1 MFRTLDLR
9 FDTDITNL
17 ETHHLI
23 EGGIENDAP
32 IFLFGVFDGGLFDS
46 NYGNVTYKIK
56 WGGAGAWI
64 IENAGTAE
72 YAGTCLLED
81 QSPNQLPYSVYE
93 DWLFSDTLPFR
104 FSDFEVIE
112 NNAGVCGFEMYVQK
126 KDEAPVLVDIKAVTS
141 FQYGSVF
148 VFEFAGVIS
157 NEMFVI
163 FIDIGNT
170 TYSLIEFTSGPL
182 YYRHAVTDLG
192 QEFLP
197 IDTEWDLFPI
207 PGDELTFF
215 ESVTSSLVACPTYFE
230 DRTKRTFSTFKLPQS
245 FTEENRGGDEC
256 CCKHLVLGGGS
267 ETWQKDTTSMWF
279 KRAEM
284 GDVVTFQ
291 AFHNGVDISEFLPAP
306 TQFPNDLKALYVT
319 VDWTSILAEYGVG
332 CVELGIGYTIA
343 GLSGTIPW
351 GEYDL
356 KPFSVENA
364 MGTARIRAIFN
375 SYHEA
380 DGIDFTGSNVESC
393 IRFQGFVGHRQPNTE
408 TDNIIYSDRQM
419 KRVIRENLNTYEILT
434 DPLNECIIRPMVDVF
449 LLSENELFISD
460 YNYHNHS
467 YRFNDIP
474 VIVEQ
479 SPVIDYFD
487 WSRKAKL
494 TAVVGDKFKNQRTY
508 FK

>member
-1 MFRTLDLR
+1 MFRTLNLK
-9 FDTDITNL
+9 FDTDITVF
-17 ETHHLI
+17 EIHHLI
-23 EGGIENDAP
+23 EAGIENDAP
-32 IFLFGVFDGGLFDS
+32 IFLFGVFDGNDFDF
-46 NYGNVTYKIK
+46 NFGNVTYKIK
-56 WGGAGAWI
+56 WGGAGQWI
-64 IENAGTAE
+64 IENAGTSE
-72 YAGTCLLED
+72 YAGTCLLPD

-93 DWLFSDTLPFR
+93 DWIFADTLPFR
-104 FSDFEVIE
+104 FSDFEVVE
-112 NNAGVCGFEMYVQK
+112 DNAGICGFEMSLKK
-126 KDEAPVLVDIKAVTS
+126 KDEPATVIEFRPVTS

-148 VFEFAGVIS
+148 AFEYPGLIGNS
-157 NEMFVI
+157 
-163 FIDIGNT
+163 FIIAFLDIGNT
-170 TYSLIEFTSGPL
+170 QYVLCEDAVI
-182 YYRHAVTDLG
+182 RHAITVTG

-197 IDTEWDLFPI
+197 VDSDWELFTPSGEGE
-207 PGDELTFF
+207 PFF
-215 ESVTSSLVACPTYFE
+215 ELVSSSLIACPTYFE

-245 FTEENRGGDEC
+245 FTEENRGGQEC

-279 KRAEM
+279 KRADM

-306 TQFPNDLKALYVT
+306 TQFPNDPKALYVT

-343 GLSGTIPW
+343 GLTGTIPW

-434 DPLNECIIRPMVDVF
+434 DPLNECIIRPIVDVF

-467 YRFNDIP
+467 YRFNDVP